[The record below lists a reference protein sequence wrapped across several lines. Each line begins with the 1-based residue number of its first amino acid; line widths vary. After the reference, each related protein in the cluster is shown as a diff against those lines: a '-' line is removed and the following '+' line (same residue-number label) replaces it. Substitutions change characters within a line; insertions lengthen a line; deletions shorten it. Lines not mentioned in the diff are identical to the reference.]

1 MVGHGYRS
9 APGELDADIE
19 LPEPSAVALVDAAVH
34 VARLVDSSNDGLM
47 FPSAVSRVRVEAAPT
62 EARGS
67 VEVRRRA
74 GNADGFVV
82 DILVKAADGTTCVD
96 IRGLRYAAMESASV
110 ATSPDEGSL
119 VDRDVPDWSQMSAEE
134 TRAELQVRLQAI
146 LAREL
151 GMPAAAVRLDQPFPE
166 LGLDSMMAMT
176 VLRDAKQLV
185 GADLSATMLWNHPNI
200 AALAALLTEML
211 APQRKS
217 PDFEELAEKSADSPI
232 SVLDALFDSAE
243 SVSAGSESGMQ

>member
-1 MVGHGYRS
+1 M
-9 APGELDADIE
+9 
-19 LPEPSAVALVDAAVH
+19 
-34 VARLVDSSNDGLM
+34 
-47 FPSAVSRVRVEAAPT
+47 
-62 EARGS
+62 
-67 VEVRRRA
+67 
-74 GNADGFVV
+74 
-82 DILVKAADGTTCVD
+82 KAADGTTCVD

-110 ATSPDEGSL
+110 ATSPDEGGSSSPSAI
-119 VDRDVPDWSQMSAEE
+119 DVPDWSQMSAEE